1 MRSQAAPRSG
11 HPRSVAASRPPLQRI
26 GIDVGGTNTDAVLL
40 EDARV
45 VHAVKTPTTP
55 DVTTGVATALR
66 ALLDEARAAARRNR
80 RSEKRQEER
89 SRVVPR
95 LRPPVERGGLADPAP
110 IDAVMIGTT
119 HFTNAV
125 VQRRDLTRV
134 AAIRI
139 GLPAA
144 ASLEPFVDWPEDLAA
159 MVRGEIVMLEG
170 GHEYD
175 GRPIAPLDAAGI
187 RAAARRIRQAGLT
200 SIGIASVF
208 SPLNASCEDEAAAIL
223 AEECPDAAV
232 TRSHQLGR
240 IGLLER
246 ENATLLNAA
255 LVDLARRTTR
265 AFTDALAASGIRA
278 PVYLTQNDG
287 TVMLAPVAEMFPVYS
302 FASGPTNS
310 MRGAAFLSKLADA
323 LVVDVGG
330 TTTDIG
336 SLRHGFPREANN
348 VVEIGGV
355 RTLFRMPDLLSLGL
369 GGGSLVRQAPLGV
382 GPVSVGYRLTERSR
396 VFGGDDL
403 TATDVAVAA
412 GLIDLGDKKRVASLP
427 AALVRDALAR
437 IHATIGEGVDRM
449 KTDARDEPL
458 ITVGGGAFL
467 VPERIA
473 GVSEV
478 VHVEHQAVANAVG
491 AAIAQVSGEV
501 DQIFQNL
508 SRDEAIAR
516 ARGLAEAQAVR
527 AGADPRTLTL
537 VEVEDLP
544 LAYLPGNSLRV
555 RVRVVGEIGAAA
567 DAGRR
572 GRPRLTR

>member
-1 MRSQAAPRSG
+1 MIR
-11 HPRSVAASRPPLQRI
+11 RI

-40 EDARV
+40 EGARV

-55 DVTTGVATALR
+55 DVTTGITRALR
-66 ALLDEARAAARRNR
+66 ALLAEVRAARGGGRLPTAHTGRADPAPTEPRRAHGT
-80 RSEKRQEER
+80 
-89 SRVVPR
+89 
-95 LRPPVERGGLADPAP
+95 PPTVCTGLADPAP
-110 IDAVMIGTT
+110 TIDAVMIGTT

-144 ASLEPFVDWPEDLAA
+144 GSLEPFIDWPPDLAA
-159 MVRGEIVMLEG
+159 IVHGEAVMLEG

-175 GRPIAPLDAAGI
+175 GRPIVPLDTAGV
-187 RAAARRIRQAGLT
+187 RAAARRIREAGLT
-200 SIGIASVF
+200 SVGIASVF
-208 SPLNASCEDEAAAIL
+208 SPLNPSCEDEAATIL
-223 AEECPDAAV
+223 WEECPDVAV

-265 AFTDALAASGIRA
+265 AFTEALAASGIEA
-278 PVYLTQNDG
+278 PLYLTQNDG
-287 TVMLAPVAEMFPVYS
+287 TVMLASVAETFPVYS

-310 MRGAAFLSKLADA
+310 MRGAAFLSKLTDA

-369 GGGSLVRQAPLGV
+369 GGGSLVRQAPLAV

-396 VFGGDDL
+396 VFGGDEL

-427 AALVRDALAR
+427 AALVRDALAL
-437 IHATIGEGVDRM
+437 IHATIEEGVDRM

-458 ITVGGGAFL
+458 IAVGGGSFL
-467 VPERIA
+467 VPERLP
-473 GVSEV
+473 GVSTV

-516 ARGLAEAQAVR
+516 ARGLAEAQAIR
-527 AGADPRTLTL
+527 GGADPGTLTV

-555 RVRVVGEIGAAA
+555 RVRVVGEIAAA
-567 DAGRR
+567 GDAGRR
-572 GRPRLTR
+572 PRRP